1 MIDLKLIRDNPSFLD
16 EALKKR
22 GQDGLSATVLKLDK
36 ENREI
41 IKELQTVQEERNEKS
56 KKIGELSASGKND
69 EADKYKNEV
78 SNLKVKLQELEVKQ
92 RDSQKK
98 IDDCLSRIPNIPD
111 ESVPVGDESFNKEI
125 KVEGNKKKIDFEPK
139 EHFELGE
146 NLNLMSFDKA

>member
-22 GQDGLSATVLKLDK
+22 SQDELSATVLMLDK

-41 IKELQTVQEERNEKS
+41 IKELQTIQEARNEKS

-78 SNLKVKLQELEVKQ
+78 SNLKDKLQELKSVLSKAEEINISMTDVVMYAQ
-92 RDSQKK
+92 FVDVARELK
-98 IDDCLSRIPNIPD
+98 ID
-111 ESVPVGDESFNKEI
+111 
-125 KVEGNKKKIDFEPK
+125 
-139 EHFELGE
+139 
-146 NLNLMSFDKA
+146 LNM